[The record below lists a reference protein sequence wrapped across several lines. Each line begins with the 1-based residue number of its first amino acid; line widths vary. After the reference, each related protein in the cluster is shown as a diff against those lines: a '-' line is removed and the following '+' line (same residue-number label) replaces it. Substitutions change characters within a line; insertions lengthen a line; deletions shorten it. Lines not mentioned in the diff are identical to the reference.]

1 MPNSF
6 HSARSVQGQS
16 EEGHE
21 PWEGVRARCQREWGI
36 FQARLEE
43 AERNDPRAGTPVPT
57 VIPEAVGDSK
67 RGVLE
72 QQAAVAQVCQGLEV
86 GFGRLVNL

>member
-1 MPNSF
+1 
-6 HSARSVQGQS
+6 
-16 EEGHE
+16 
-21 PWEGVRARCQREWGI
+21 VRARCQREWGI

-43 AERNDPRAGTPVPT
+43 AERDDPRSVTPVPI

-72 QQAAVAQVCQGLEV
+72 QQAVVAQVWQGVGV
-86 GFGRLVNL
+86 GFGNLVSS